1 MHEPPRHALL
11 RGLRALALLGVWALC
26 AAAWAQ
32 TTWQLGV
39 LSFQTKAETRARWAP
54 TARLLSAALAP
65 DRLELQPLTYPELD
79 AAMAAGQLDFVFTN
93 PEHYVVLRN
102 RHGLRP
108 LATLSARIQNQVVGE
123 FGSVIFTRS
132 HSGLTQLGDVQG
144 RRVAV
149 VSKESLGGFLMAAD
163 VLRQAGVNLQD
174 GDDVHLLLTGVP
186 HSNTVRAV
194 LLGQADVGVARTGV
208 LEAMAAKGQ
217 INLSDLLILNAQP
230 KSVFPQALST
240 PLSPEWPLAASP
252 RVPLAQI
259 KAATVALLQVDAA
272 SEAARLGLYDGF
284 VPPANYAG
292 VEALMRRLHVYPG
305 QDHESPLLTLWL
317 EHGRL
322 IGLSLVLLCLLALTG
337 GWLLWRSNRAL
348 RQVGEEESRL
358 REDMELDAAAFHS
371 EVGLLVTDP
380 NTYIRRANPALE
392 DMLGFAPGGLEGLST
407 AVLRGGSEPSGR
419 IRSLRTQLNNNGHW
433 RGELHC
439 ARRDGS
445 EVPCSVTISAT
456 QHADGTISG
465 YIASFADISEQK
477 AAEAKVRRLAYY
489 DPLTG
494 LPNRRLFLERLEAA
508 MDETQHSGLLAGV
521 LFIDL
526 DHFKNLND
534 THGHAV
540 GDQLLQRIAQRLEL
554 ILGPQDLA
562 ARLGGDEF
570 VIMLPELA
578 TDEDS
583 AMARTV
589 AVAERVHAAI
599 LQPVTLDALSEV
611 TNSAQTLRHTCS
623 GSIGVALFGLLPEP
637 VTEVLK
643 RADVAMYRSKQ
654 DGRNLIRCYDPSVQ
668 FALNARMALS
678 AELTQA
684 LADGQ
689 LQLLYQVQVD
699 ARAQPVGAECLM
711 RWHHPQRGLV
721 SPVEFIPLAEESGA
735 IVAMGDWVVQTAC
748 QTLVR
753 WAADP
758 LLGTLN
764 LSVNVSPRQFLES
777 DFVDKVARTLAQTG
791 ARAQRLRLEV
801 TEGIVMQDTPL
812 VIERM
817 RALCAM
823 GLSFSIDDF
832 GTGYSSLSY
841 LQMLPLAELK
851 IDKSFVNHLSL
862 DERAQAIVRAI
873 VALGQSMGI
882 VIVSEGVETA
892 EQRDELLRLGSTLLQ
907 GYLFSRPLALGPFE
921 TLLSSWATLDDTT
934 RPAPLM

>member
-1 MHEPPRHALL
+1 MHLPNRHALI
-11 RGLRALALLGVWALC
+11 RGLRALALLGVWALGGL
-26 AAAWAQ
+26 AWAQ

-39 LSFQTKAETRARWAP
+39 LSFQSKAETRSRWAP
-54 TARLLSAALAP
+54 TARLLSDALAP
-65 DRLELQPLTYPELD
+65 DRVELQPLTYPELD

-108 LATLSARIQNQVVGE
+108 LATLSARIDAHVVGE
-123 FGSVIFTRS
+123 LGSVIFTRA
-132 HSGLTQLGDVQG
+132 HSSIVALKDVRGQ
-144 RRVAV
+144 RVAA
-149 VSKESLGGFLMAAD
+149 VSKESLGGFLLAAD
-163 VLRQAGVNLQD
+163 VLHAAGVNLQD
-174 GDDVHLLLTGVP
+174 GDDVKLLLTGVP

-194 LLGQADVGVARTGV
+194 LLGQADVGIARTGV
-208 LEAMAAKGQ
+208 LEALAAKGQ
-217 INLSDLLILNAQP
+217 LKLGDLRVLNAQP
-230 KSVFPQALST
+230 KAIFPQALST
-240 PLSPEWPLAASP
+240 PLSPEWPMAVSP
-252 RVPLAQI
+252 RVPLAQMR
-259 KAATVALLQVDAA
+259 AATLALLQVDAA
-272 SEAARLGLYDGF
+272 SEAARLGQYDGF

-305 QDHESPLLTLWL
+305 EAGESPLKVLWQ
-317 EHGRL
+317 EHDRL
-322 IGLSLVLLCLLALTG
+322 ITLSLALLWLLALTG
-337 GWLLWRSNRAL
+337 GWMLWRSNRAL
-348 RQVGEEESRL
+348 RQAGEAESRL
-358 REDMELDAAAFHS
+358 REEMELDAVAFQS

-380 NTYIRRANPALE
+380 ETYIRRANPALE
-392 DMLGFAPGGLEGLST
+392 AMLGFAPGELEGLST
-407 AVLRGGSEPSGR
+407 AVLRGGSEPKGR
-419 IRSLRTQLNNNGHW
+419 IRALRSTLNQTGHW
-433 RGELHC
+433 RGELRC

-456 QHADGTISG
+456 HHPDGTISG
-465 YIASFADISEQK
+465 YIGSFADISEQK
-477 AAEAKVRRLAYY
+477 AAEQNVRQLAYY

-508 MDETQHSGLLAGV
+508 MAQTQLSGLLAGV
-521 LFIDL
+521 MFIDL

-570 VIMLPELA
+570 VIMLPDLA
-578 TDEDS
+578 TDEEN
-583 AMARTV
+583 AMARTL

-611 TNSAQTLRHTCS
+611 SDTAQTLRHTCS

-654 DGRNLIRCYDPSVQ
+654 DGRNLIRSYDPSVQ
-668 FALNARMALS
+668 HALNARMALS

-684 LADGQ
+684 LADAQ
-689 LQLLYQVQVD
+689 LQLLYQLQVD
-699 ARAQPVGAECLM
+699 VQGQPVGAECLM
-711 RWHHPQRGLV
+711 RWQHPQRGLV

-735 IVAMGDWVVQTAC
+735 IVAMGDWVVRTAC
-748 QTLVR
+748 QSLVR

-758 LLGTLN
+758 VLGALT
-764 LSVNVSPRQFLES
+764 LSVNVSPRQFLEP
-777 DFVDKVARTLAQTG
+777 DFVDKVAKTLAQTG
-791 ARAQRLRLEV
+791 ARAQLLRLEV

-851 IDKSFVNHLSL
+851 IDKSFVNHLGQ

-892 EQRDELLRLGSTLLQ
+892 LQRDELVRLGSTLLQ
-907 GYLFSRPLALGPFE
+907 GYLFSRPVALGAFE
-921 TLLSSWATLDDTT
+921 SLLGNWAAQDAPTL
-934 RPAPLM
+934 PAPLL